1 MDAGVHAMG
10 DDHGMSID
18 DESHRK
24 PSPFR
29 SAQESSDP
37 VAPRALSIDEEWAVI
52 MALEEERGRA
62 HAAESAPVA
71 SPAPTHEDLSYLEPI
86 VTPHSSAPLN
96 PWRTPGPT
104 PVPTRGRWRWRWCR
118 LWALPS
124 LAFLTV
130 VTVAVVR
137 LYGQAVDRGDP
148 KSLIMPFLFLGTLW
162 WNCLIHALYVMCV
175 RHMNPSVGFHI
186 GAAIAAFVV
195 SSVAAFVCVW
205 VFVTAVNLGVVAG
218 A

>member
-1 MDAGVHAMG
+1 MDADVHAMG
-10 DDHGMSID
+10 DDHSMSIN
-18 DESHRK
+18 DEPHRK
-24 PSPFR
+24 PSPPR
-29 SAQESSDP
+29 SAQESGKP

-52 MALEEERGRA
+52 MALEEERGRT
-62 HAAESAPVA
+62 HAAELTPVA
-71 SPAPTHEDLSYLEPI
+71 SPTPTHEDLSYLEPI
-86 VTPHSSAPLN
+86 VCPSANAPAN
-96 PWRTPGPT
+96 PSRTPGAAYMPEG
-104 PVPTRGRWRWRWCR
+104 VRWRWRWWR

-162 WNCLIHALYVMCV
+162 WNCIIHTLYVTCV
-175 RHMNPSVGFHI
+175 RRMNPSVGFHI

-205 VFVTAVNLGVVAG
+205 AFLMAVNLGMVAG

>member
-52 MALEEERGRA
+52 MALEEERARA
-62 HAAESAPVA
+62 HAPEQTAVAAPA
-71 SPAPTHEDLSYLEPI
+71 ATQEDLSYLEPA
-86 VTPHSSAPLN
+86 TPHSSAPLN

-104 PVPTRGRWRWRWCR
+104 PVPTRGRWRWRWWR

-148 KSLIMPFLFLGTLW
+148 KSLIMPFLFLVTLW

-205 VFVTAVNLGVVAG
+205 MFVTAVNLGVVAG

>member
-52 MALEEERGRA
+52 MALEEERSRA
-62 HAAESAPVA
+62 HAPEQTAVAAPA
-71 SPAPTHEDLSYLEPI
+71 ATQEDLSYLEPI

-104 PVPTRGRWRWRWCR
+104 PVPTRGRWRWRWWR

-130 VTVAVVR
+130 ATVAIVR

-162 WNCLIHALYVMCV
+162 WNCIIHTLYVMCV
-175 RHMNPSVGFHI
+175 RHMKPSVGFHI
-186 GAAIAAFVV
+186 GAAIATFVV

-205 VFVTAVNLGVVAG
+205 VFVTAVNLGAVAG